1 MNSIE
6 AKVEQLIAV
15 FHADPAY
22 RRTALAVRCLSSDTR
37 VNQVKA
43 ELFALQRECRRN
55 EHNPRVRYPILK
67 RILALQLEL
76 EQDPRWVNFRSSY
89 EDLSSLARSIR
100 DELENIS

>member
-43 ELFALQRECRRN
+43 ELFCSASAGGTSTTL
-55 EHNPRVRYPILK
+55 
-67 RILALQLEL
+67 
-76 EQDPRWVNFRSSY
+76 WFG
-89 EDLSSLARSIR
+89 IR
-100 DELENIS
+100 F